1 MRIGGALL
9 IGLLVF
15 TTGCARTGVTMFPG
29 EKGEPGAVA
38 VLDPKTGA
46 DVAVL
51 DKANSRNGIT
61 GGRSVS
67 ARSVSAD
74 VLNARYGDLL
84 SQVPE
89 QPKLFVLY
97 FRQGSTDLVDE
108 SNALIPELFQE
119 LRRRP
124 GVDVQIV
131 GHTDTVGDGAANDAL
146 SVQRAQSV
154 AAMLVAMG
162 MASDIVRSTG
172 RGEREP
178 IEPTGDNVASLF
190 NRRVEVFVK

>member
-1 MRIGGALL
+1 MRRGGATLL
-9 IGLLVF
+9 AMLVL

-29 EKGEPGAVA
+29 EKGETGAVA
-38 VLDPKTGA
+38 VLDPATGA
-46 DVAVL
+46 DITVL
-51 DKANSRNGIT
+51 DRPNSRNGIT

-67 ARSVSAD
+67 MKSVSAD
-74 VLNARYGDLL
+74 ALNARYGDLL

-97 FRQGSTDLVDE
+97 FQQGSTDLVDE

-119 LRRRP
+119 LKRRP

-131 GHTDTVGDGAANDAL
+131 GHTDTVGDGSANDAL
-146 SVQRAQSV
+146 SVERARSV
-154 AAMLVAMG
+154 STMLVAMG
-162 MASDIVRSTG
+162 MAEDIVRSTG

-190 NRRVEVFVK
+190 NRRVEVYIK